1 MAFIPRYESV
11 SPYGV
16 TPIINRFMV
25 YYVHRSV
32 PPNELD
38 VIITLQ
44 DERYHHRPD
53 ILANDLYGDP
63 DLFWVIAVR
72 NGLQDPVFDVEV
84 GKPYTIPHPSYVRTL
99 V

>member
-1 MAFIPRYESV
+1 MAFSPSYESV

-32 PPNELD
+32 PPHRLD
-38 VIITLQ
+38 TIITLN
-44 DERYHHRPD
+44 DERYHNRPD
-53 ILANDLYGDP
+53 TLANDVYGDP
-63 DLFWVIAVR
+63 DLFWVIALR
-72 NGLQDPVFDVEV
+72 NGLQDPVFDFKMGERYV
-84 GKPYTIPHPSYVRTL
+84 IPHPSFVRTL